1 MSEPGSLGQP
11 FMQQALLLELWD
23 QAPALVFV
31 ADSERRYLAV
41 NATVCEVLGYTRAE
55 LLQLRVT
62 DIAVADNAD
71 SLYDDMVEVGR
82 QAGRTRIRAK
92 DGTMHAFN
100 YSARECTI
108 AGLTYYISVGFVGA
122 A

>member
-1 MSEPGSLGQP
+1 MGQP

-31 ADSERRYLAV
+31 ADAEMRYLAV
-41 NATVCEVLGYTRAE
+41 NATACDVLGYTRAE
-55 LLQLRVT
+55 LLRLRVT
-62 DIAVADNAD
+62 DIAVADNAEA
-71 SLYDDMVEVGR
+71 LYDDMVEIGR
-82 QAGRTRIRAK
+82 QAGRTRLRAK
-92 DGTMHAFN
+92 DGTMHVFN

-122 A
+122 I

>member
-1 MSEPGSLGQP
+1 MSQGESLSQP
-11 FMQQALLLELWD
+11 VLQQALLLELWD

-31 ADSERRYLAV
+31 ADAERRYLAV
-41 NATVCEVLGYTRAE
+41 NATVCHVLGYTREE
-55 LLQLRVT
+55 LLRLRVT
-62 DIAVADNAD
+62 DVAVADNAED
-71 SLYDDMVEVGR
+71 LYDDMVEAGR

-100 YSARECTI
+100 YAARECTI

-122 A
+122 T

>member
-1 MSEPGSLGQP
+1 MPERDSLSQP
-11 FMQQALLLELWD
+11 VLQQALLLELWD

-31 ADSERRYLAV
+31 ADADMRYLAV
-41 NATVCEVLGYTRAE
+41 NATVCEVLGYTREE
-55 LLQLRVT
+55 LLRLRVT
-62 DIAVADNAD
+62 DVAVADNAED
-71 SLYDDMVEVGR
+71 LYDDMVEAGR

-92 DGTMHAFN
+92 DGTMHVFN
-100 YSARECTI
+100 YAARDCTI